1 MLFTGLREG
10 ELIQRKQ
17 DLDGR
22 WLRIDRSLGASLKN
36 NDSIR
41 EVLLPEWAGTE
52 LPKPPGQTTLWRLVK
67 KVTPRLALH
76 SLRSG
81 TRTAL
86 AQAGVTTEVS
96 ERILGHK
103 VGRAVGAS
111 YVSKYATHTRGWAC
125 DGEREVLNEWVK

>member
-1 MLFTGLREG
+1 M
-10 ELIQRKQ
+10 
-17 DLDGR
+17 
-22 WLRIDRSLGASLKN
+22 
-36 NDSIR
+36 
-41 EVLLPEWAGTE
+41 
-52 LPKPPGQTTLWRLVK
+52 
-67 KVTPRLALH
+67 ALH

-111 YVSKYATHTRGWAC
+111 YVSKYATYTREIVGPAMEKGW
-125 DGEREVLNEWVK
+125 EVLNEWVK